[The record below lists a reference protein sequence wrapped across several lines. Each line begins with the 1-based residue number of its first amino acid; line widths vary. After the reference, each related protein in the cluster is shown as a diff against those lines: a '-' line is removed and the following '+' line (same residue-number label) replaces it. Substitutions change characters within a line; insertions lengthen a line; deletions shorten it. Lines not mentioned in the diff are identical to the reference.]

1 MDYKSL
7 ARENILTIEP
17 YKPGKSIDEIKEA
30 YGLDNVIKMAS
41 NENPLGPSSKAKH
54 AISEYLNNIHLY
66 PLGDIR
72 YLRRAL
78 SKKLK
83 VNGDEL
89 IFGNGSDDIIEM
101 LLLTFL
107 KKGEHVLSAHPSFSE
122 YILMSTVVGSFCK
135 LVPLERNFVYN
146 LDSIKKSIDSNTKI
160 IFLCNPNN
168 PTGTYFNKSEFVK
181 FMDNVSPEKIVVLD
195 EAYAEYAEAEDFP
208 VGFQLRKN
216 YNNLVIMRTFS
227 KAYGLA
233 GLRVGYAVAD
243 RAIVALMNRV
253 RQPFN
258 VNSLAQVA
266 AIAALEDDMHL
277 DKTISLNL
285 EGKHY
290 LYMELDKLYIKYI
303 RSEANFIFIDVIDG
317 LKVSEKLLKEG
328 IIVRYMGAHFH
339 EYIRVTIGTM
349 RDNEIFID
357 KLKKVMGEVI

>member
-7 ARENILTIEP
+7 ARENILSIEP
-17 YKPGKSIDEIKEA
+17 YKPGKSIDEIKEL

-41 NENPLGPSSKAKH
+41 NENPLGSSPH
-54 AISEYLNNIHLY
+54 AIDAINKYLHNIHLY

-83 VNGDEL
+83 VDGDEI
-89 IFGNGSDDIIEM
+89 IFGNGSDDLIEI

-107 KKGEHVLSAHPSFSE
+107 KNGEHTLSVQPSFSE
-122 YILMSTVVGSFCK
+122 YLLMTMVAGSFCK
-135 LVPLERNFVYN
+135 LVPMEKDFAYNFDKIFN
-146 LDSIKKSIDSNTKI
+146 AIDKYTKI
-160 IFLCNPNN
+160 IFLSNPNN
-168 PTGTYFNKSEFVK
+168 PTGTYFNNKDFIEF
-181 FMDNVSPEKIVVLD
+181 MNNLSPEIIVVLD

-208 VGFQLRKN
+208 VSFQLRKD
-216 YNNLVIMRTFS
+216 YKNLVIMRTFS

-233 GLRVGYAVAD
+233 GLRVGYAVAEKD
-243 RAIVALMNRV
+243 MITLMNRV

-266 AIAALEDDMHL
+266 AIAALEDEGHL
-277 DKTISLNL
+277 EKTFNLNL

-290 LYMELDKLYIKYI
+290 LYEALDKLNIKYI
-303 RSEANFIFIDVIDG
+303 KSETNFIFINVLDG

-328 IIVRYMGAHFH
+328 VIVRYMGEQLHK
-339 EYIRVTIGTM
+339 YIRVTIGLSKE
-349 RDNEIFID
+349 NEIFID
-357 KLKKVMGEVI
+357 KLKHIMGEVK